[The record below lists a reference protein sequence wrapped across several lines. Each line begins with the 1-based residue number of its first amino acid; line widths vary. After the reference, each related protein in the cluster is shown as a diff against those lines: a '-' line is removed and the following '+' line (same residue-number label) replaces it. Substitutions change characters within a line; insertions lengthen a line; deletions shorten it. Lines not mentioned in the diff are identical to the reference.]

1 MVLVTGGV
9 GFLGS
14 HLVRRLQKDGHEV
27 IVIDNLSKGTV
38 LPPKGVKLFKED
50 VADQRTVQKILRTY
64 KPTTVFHLAAQK
76 SVAYSMEN
84 PVEDA
89 RVNIMGTLYV
99 LEAAREYGGVR
110 FIFPSTAAV
119 YPVQTDVP
127 TKESALPIP
136 ESPYGISKQAA
147 ERYLAF
153 VSSLY
158 SVAAVSLRFSNAY
171 GPGQSEEGAGVITK
185 FVRALRRGEAPVI
198 YGSGEQT
205 RDFLFLDDIIEA
217 FMAAMRVDWCGEVNV
232 STGREVS
239 VHQLL
244 ATLQKLL
251 GTNIEP
257 AYKSAKAGEIF
268 RSALDPSLAHEVLGW
283 EAQTSLEEGLRRT
296 IATM

>member
-1 MVLVTGGV
+1 M
-9 GFLGS
+9 GS
-14 HLVRRLQKDGHEV
+14 HLVRRLLAEGHQV
-27 IVIDNLSKGTV
+27 IVIDDLSKGKV

-50 VADQRTVQKILRTY
+50 VANQRAVQKVMRAY

-76 SVAYSMEN
+76 MVAYSMEN

-89 RVNIMGTLYV
+89 RINIMGTLYV

-110 FIFPSTAAV
+110 FVFPSTAAV
-119 YPVQTDVP
+119 YPMQTEVP
-127 TKESALPIP
+127 TREIAPLTP
-136 ESPYGISKQAA
+136 ESPYGISKRAA

-153 VSSLY
+153 VSSHHPI
-158 SVAAVSLRFSNAY
+158 AAVSLRFSNAY

-205 RDFLFLDDIIEA
+205 RDFLFLEDIIDA

-232 STGREVS
+232 STGKEIS
-239 VHQLL
+239 VN
-244 ATLQKLL
+244 KLL
-251 GTNIEP
+251 GTLQHILGTEIEP
-257 AYKSAKAGEIF
+257 VYKSAKDGEIF

-283 EAQTSLEEGLRRT
+283 EAQVGLEEGLRKT
-296 IATM
+296 LQSM